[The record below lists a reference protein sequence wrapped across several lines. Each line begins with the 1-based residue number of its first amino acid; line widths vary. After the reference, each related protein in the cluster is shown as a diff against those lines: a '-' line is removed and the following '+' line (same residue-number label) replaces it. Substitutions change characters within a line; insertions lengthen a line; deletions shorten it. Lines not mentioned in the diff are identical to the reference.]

1 MGRLSGK
8 KPSPAMVTSIVAL
21 VFAVAGTSVAGVAT
35 ISVLNKKEKKQTSK
49 IAKKE
54 IKKAAP
60 GLSVANADKL
70 DGKDAS
76 QLQTTS
82 AYAERTS
89 GDFPL
94 TASFQEVVTTSVTTT
109 GTRIVATAS
118 LELDANGAGG
128 DTAHCRLRI
137 AGVESSTY
145 DSKAFPSNRRWRS
158 LSRARSSRAPMRW
171 ASSAAKPGPSST
183 WTPRSR
189 SSRWASRAARRV
201 I

>member
-1 MGRLSGK
+1 MGRVRGK

-21 VFAVAGTSVAGVAT
+21 VFAVAGTSVAAVAT
-35 ISVLNKKEKKQTSK
+35 VSVLNKKEKKQTSK

-60 GLSVANADKL
+60 GLSVANADTL
-70 DGKDAS
+70 DGKHAS

-94 TASFQEVVTTSVTTT
+94 TASFQEVVATSVTTT

-118 LELDANGAGG
+118 LELDANGGG
-128 DTAHCRLRI
+128 SDTAHCRLRI

-145 DSKAFPSNRRWRS
+145 DQQS
-158 LSRARSSRAPMRW
+158 LPVESTMALTFARTVQPGTHAVGLECSETGTIVDVD
-171 ASSAAKPGPSST
+171 AALSVVAVGE
-183 WTPRSR
+183 
-189 SSRWASRAARRV
+189 
-201 I
+201 